1 MREKVQHF
9 LLILLGTLVIST
21 GIAVLLNN
29 ASYNPDFSMMDAI
42 SGATKK
48 AHKANPENEINTIWE
63 YSKDDVGLSG
73 ENYVEDVIVTEGT
86 TYKVLK
92 NPSAMENGSDIV
104 LLSNKEDP
112 EYQKAVVRIAD
123 HLEKQGYSVR
133 IKEYNEIMMLSFVH
147 AGRFSI
153 FLMSEEA
160 A

>member
-1 MREKVQHF
+1 MREKAQHF
-9 LLILLGTLVIST
+9 LLVLLGTLVVST

-48 AHKANPENEINTIWE
+48 AHKGNAENEINVTWE

-73 ENYVEDVIVTEGT
+73 ENYAEDAIVIEGN

-92 NPSAMENGSDIV
+92 NSSAMENGSDIV
-104 LLSNKEDP
+104 LLSNKEDQ
-112 EYQKAVVRIAD
+112 EYQKAVVCIAD
-123 HLEKQGYSVR
+123 HLKKQGYSVQ
-133 IKEYNEIMMLSFVH
+133 IKEYNEIMMLSLIH

-160 A
+160 P